1 MNRIRR
7 LTRPLTLAAAAL
19 AVAALAAAGG
29 ASAQTKEA
37 APGAGAPARV
47 ALDTTAGRIVL
58 ELDAQRAP
66 KTVANFLQYVNEGF
80 YDGTVFHRVIAN
92 FMIQGGGFTSDMAQK
107 PTHEPIVNESKNG
120 LKNARGTIAMART
133 ANPNSATAQFF
144 INVVDNQ
151 SLDYP
156 SFDGAGYAVF
166 GHVVEGMDA
175 VDKIRASK
183 TSTRGMFQDVPVT
196 AVVINTARVV
206 K

>member
-1 MNRIRR
+1 MNRIHR
-7 LTRPLTLAAAAL
+7 LTRPLVLAAATL
-19 AVAALAAAGG
+19 AVAALAAAG
-29 ASAQTKEA
+29 AATAQTKD
-37 APGAGAPARV
+37 APPAAGAPRV

-66 KTVANFLQYVNEGF
+66 KSVANFLRYVNEGF
-80 YDGTVFHRVIAN
+80 YDGTIFHRVIAN
-92 FMIQGGGFTSDMAQK
+92 FMIQGGGFTADMAQK
-107 PTHEPIVNESKNG
+107 QTREPIANEANNG
-120 LKNARGTIAMART
+120 LKNVRGTIAMART

-175 VDKIRASK
+175 VDRIRASK
-183 TSTRGMFQDVPVT
+183 TSTHGMFQDVPVT
-196 AVVINTARVV
+196 AVVINSARVV